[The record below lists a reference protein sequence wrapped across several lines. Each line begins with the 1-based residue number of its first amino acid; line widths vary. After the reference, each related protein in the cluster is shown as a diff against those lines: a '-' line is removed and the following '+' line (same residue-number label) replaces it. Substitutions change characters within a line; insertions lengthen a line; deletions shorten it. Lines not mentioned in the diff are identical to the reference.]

1 MLQRMN
7 VRERV
12 DVIYND
18 DDADHTFLEVFN
30 PETAAWEIEDAD
42 FDVFWVFR
50 STGRRASLEDLLSY
64 PVRETFMPCRSEND
78 CGYTSHLE
86 SIVPYFAL
94 GRPLDIQEDDDSI
107 LINTARY
114 SILRLFQTY
123 NNPLP
128 EVYCVLFS
136 GGCRRRIVQIAEK
149 AAPAA
154 P

>member
-1 MLQRMN
+1 
-7 VRERV
+7 
-12 DVIYND
+12 
-18 DDADHTFLEVFN
+18 
-30 PETAAWEIEDAD
+30 
-42 FDVFWVFR
+42 
-50 STGRRASLEDLLSY
+50 
-64 PVRETFMPCRSEND
+64 MPCRSEND